1 MKETIVIID
10 GNSLINRAYY
20 AMQRPMITK
29 DGIYTQGIFGFINM
43 LNKIIGDYEPA
54 YLTVAFDMNA
64 PTFRHLEYDAYKA
77 GRKPMP
83 PELVMQ
89 MPLLKD
95 ILHAMNIKTLELEG
109 YEADDIIG
117 TVARTAEEQ
126 GLNPLIITG
135 DKDALQLAT
144 DKTKILITK
153 KGISEFELFDYDKM
167 VEHYGLTPT
176 QFIDLKGLMG
186 DSSDHIPGIPG
197 VGEKSGIALL
207 TQFHSIENLLAHTDE
222 ITKPALR
229 KKVEENVQL
238 ALMSKRLA
246 TINRFVPI
254 AIDFEKMRLVEPDY
268 DRLIEL
274 YQKLEFNSFLK
285 RIAQTMTQKEVAP
298 EAFHFTPQDVQIHRL
313 TKESDL
319 SALDAFSGK
328 EVFLKVFGDSSHVRP
343 PRIDAVF
350 VQNGAEVCYIDAAAI
365 QTEYIIEA
373 LNRQQF
379 SLWGHDIKDDLYT
392 LIFYGYRDFWTSFDT
407 AIAAYVLDPARSQY
421 ELKNLA
427 FEQLHLSMQNLDEFL
442 EEHGQMDML
451 ASATAGYAD
460 YGVILSGVAAKLR
473 EIQEAQTRER
483 KLDKVLYEVELP
495 LIKVLAAMEVE
506 GIRTDSEFLDQ
517 IGSELNEQARKL
529 EEQIYQYAGFHFNI
543 KSPYQL
549 GDVLFETLKLPAGK
563 KSKRGYSTSADILE
577 KIRDQH
583 PIVDAVLA
591 YRNLTKLN
599 STYVEGM
606 KPLIG
611 ADGKIRAHFQ
621 QTVTTTGRISC
632 TEPNLQNIP
641 IRQETGRSLRKA
653 FSASDD
659 AHILV
664 GADYSQIEL
673 RILAHLSQDPGLL
686 EAFRQGEDIHKMT
699 AAKVLGIPLDQVTA
713 ADRSRAKAVN
723 FGVIYG
729 MSGFGLSENLHI
741 TRKEAEAYIEE
752 YFKKHQKVKE
762 YMDAQIAHCKKTGYA
777 ETILGRKRTI
787 HEINASTYMVRQA
800 GERLAMNTPIQG
812 SAADIIKLAM
822 VKVYRE
828 LEEKHP
834 DSKLI
839 LQVHD
844 ELIINAY
851 KAELAEICEL
861 LERNMESAMHLS
873 VKLETEVSTG
883 ENWYELK

>member
-1 MKETIVIID
+1 MSERIVVID

-20 AMQRPMITK
+20 AMQKPMITK

-54 YLTVAFDMNA
+54 YLTVAFDLKA

-89 MPLLKD
+89 MPLLKEV
-95 ILHAMNIKTLELEG
+95 LAAMRIKTLELEG

-117 TVARTAEEQ
+117 TAARLAEEADIE
-126 GLNPLIITG
+126 PLIITG

-153 KGISEFELFDYDKM
+153 KGISEFALFDYDKM
-167 VEHYGLTPT
+167 VEHYGLTPA

-186 DSSDHIPGIPG
+186 DSSDNIPGIPG
-197 VGEKSGIALL
+197 IGEKTGIALL
-207 TQFHSIENLLAHTDE
+207 KQFDSVENLLARADE

-229 KKVEENVQL
+229 KKVEENAQL
-238 ALMSKRLA
+238 AVLSKRLA

-254 AIDFEKMRLVEPDY
+254 ELDFEKMRVGEPDY
-268 DRLIEL
+268 DKLIAL

-285 RIAQTMTQKEVAP
+285 KLSKKEIPQETFDFAP
-298 EAFHFTPQDVQIHRL
+298 GEVKQLRLRNEAEL
-313 TKESDL
+313 AE
-319 SALDAFSGK
+319 LDALRQK
-328 EVFLKVFGDSSHVRP
+328 EVFLKTFGDSSHVRKP
-343 PRIDAVF
+343 QMDGIFLRSGDVVYYLDCRAIP
-350 VQNGAEVCYIDAAAI
+350 AEICARK
-365 QTEYIIEA
+365 
-373 LNRQQF
+373 LNTLQLR
-379 SLWGHDIKDDLYT
+379 LWGHDIKDDLYS
-392 LIFYGYRDFWTSFDT
+392 LMRYEYQDFEVSFDT
-407 AIAAYVLDPARSQY
+407 AIAAYVLDVSKNRY
-421 ELKNLA
+421 DLKSLA
-427 FEQLHLSMQNLDEFL
+427 FEQLHLALKSPEEYFGENSQLDMFGTADTQNLE
-442 EEHGQMDML
+442 
-451 ASATAGYAD
+451 
-460 YGVILSGVAAKLR
+460 YGIITSEIAAKLR
-473 EIQEAQTRER
+473 AAQEVKMREEDLER
-483 KLDKVLYEVELP
+483 VFCEAELP
-495 LIKVLAAMEVE
+495 LIEVLAGMEAE
-506 GIRTDSEFLDQ
+506 GIRADNAFLDK
-517 IGSELNEQARKL
+517 IGQELQAQADKL
-529 EEQIYQYAGFHFNI
+529 EEEIYAYAGCRFNI

-563 KSKRGYSTSADILE
+563 KGKRGYSTSADILE

-583 PIVDAVLA
+583 PIVEAVLQ

-611 ADGKIRAHFQ
+611 EDGKIRAHFQ
-621 QTVTTTGRISC
+621 QTVTATGRISC

-653 FSASDD
+653 FSASDAD
-659 AHILV
+659 HILV

-686 EAFRQGEDIHKMT
+686 EAFRLGEDIHKMT
-699 AAKVLGIPLDQVTA
+699 AAKVLGIPMDKVTPN
-713 ADRSRAKAVN
+713 DRSKAKAVN

-741 TRKEAEAYIEE
+741 TRKEAESYIAE

-762 YMDAQIAHCKKTGYA
+762 YMDGEIARCRETGYA
-777 ETILGRKRTI
+777 ETILGRKRAI
-787 HEINASTYMVRQA
+787 HEINASAYMVRQA

-822 VKVYRE
+822 GKVYRE
-828 LEEKHP
+828 LKAKHP
-834 DSKLI
+834 RSKLI

-844 ELIINAY
+844 ELIINAA
-851 KAELAEICEL
+851 KEELAEIEEL
-861 LERNMESAMHLS
+861 LIRNMESAMRLS
-873 VKLETEVSTG
+873 VKLVSELNEG
-883 ENWYELK
+883 ENWYDLK

>member
-1 MKETIVIID
+1 MNETIVIID
-10 GNSLINRAYY
+10 GNSLMNRAYY

-29 DGIYTQGIFGFINM
+29 DGIYTQGIFGFVNM
-43 LNKIIGDYEPA
+43 LNKIIGDYQPG
-54 YLTVAFDMNA
+54 YLTVAFDLKA

-89 MPLLKD
+89 MPLIKD
-95 ILHAMNIKTLELEG
+95 VLHAMNIKTLELEG
-109 YEADDIIG
+109 FEADDIIG
-117 TVARTAEEQ
+117 TAARLAEEQ
-126 GLNPLIITG
+126 DMRPLIITG

-144 DKTKILITK
+144 GKTKILITK
-153 KGISEFELFDYDKM
+153 KGISEFDLFDYDKM
-167 VEHYGLTPT
+167 IEHYGLTPT

-186 DSSDHIPGIPG
+186 DSSDNIPGIPG
-197 VGEKSGIALL
+197 VGEKTGIALL
-207 TQFHSIENLLAHTDE
+207 NQFHSVENLVAHTEE
-222 ITKPALR
+222 ITRPGLR

-246 TINRFVPI
+246 TINRFVPME
-254 AIDFEKMRLVEPDY
+254 IDFETMRLTEPDLQQ
-268 DRLIEL
+268 LIPL

-285 RIAQTMTQKEVAP
+285 K
-298 EAFHFTPQDVQIHRL
+298 L
-313 TKESDL
+313 TKTMPQKDAAAESFRLSQEKVKTVTLAKEADL
-319 SALDAFSGK
+319 AALDALQGT
-328 EVFLKVFGDSSHVRP
+328 EVFLKVFSDFSHVRP
-343 PRIDAVF
+343 PQIDAVF
-350 VQNGAEVCYIDAAAI
+350 LQAGETAYLIDAAAI
-365 QTEYIIEA
+365 RLDCMLAA
-373 LNRQQF
+373 LNRQKLT
-379 SLWGHDIKDDLYT
+379 LWGHDLKNDLYA
-392 LIFYGYRDFWTSFDT
+392 LLYYGYRDFQVGFDT
-407 AIAAYVLDPARSQY
+407 AIAAYVLNPEHNRYD
-421 ELKNLA
+421 LKTLA
-427 FEQLHLSMQNLDEFL
+427 FEQLHLTMQSLDEFL
-442 EEHGQMDML
+442 TENGQMDMF
-451 ASATAGYAD
+451 ATPFAGCAD
-460 YGVILSGVAAKLR
+460 YGILCREISARLR
-473 EIQEAQTRER
+473 EVQETQIRQRE
-483 KLDKVLYEVELP
+483 LDRVLYEVEIP
-495 LIKVLAAMEVE
+495 LIEVLAAMEAE
-506 GIRTDSEFLDQ
+506 GIRTDSAFLDKT
-517 IGSELNEQARKL
+517 GAELNEQALKL
-529 EEQIYQYAGFHFNI
+529 EEEIYEYAGCRFNI

-549 GDVLFETLKLPAGK
+549 GDILFETLKLPAGK

-583 PIVDAVLA
+583 PIVDAVLK
-591 YRNLTKLN
+591 YRNVTKLN

-611 ADGKIRAHFQ
+611 TDGKIRAHFQ
-621 QTVTTTGRISC
+621 QTVTATGRISC

-653 FSASDD
+653 FGASDEQ
-659 AHILV
+659 HILI

-686 EAFRQGEDIHKMT
+686 EAFRQGEDIHRMT
-699 AAKVLGIPLDQVTA
+699 AAKVLGVPLEEVTA

-741 TRKEAEAYIEE
+741 SRKEAEAYIGE

-762 YMDAQIAHCKKTGYA
+762 YMDEQIARCRQTGYA
-777 ETILGRKRTI
+777 ETILGRKRVI
-787 HEINASTYMVRQA
+787 HELNASAYAVRQA

-812 SAADIIKLAM
+812 SAADIIKIAM

-828 LEEKHP
+828 LKEKHP

-844 ELIINAY
+844 ELIIHAS
-851 KAELAEICEL
+851 KAELAEIREL
-861 LERNMESAMHLS
+861 LTRNMESAMDLS
-873 VKLETEVSTG
+873 VKLESEVNTG